1 MILRPLPTTIWA
13 NPLKTTPEALSAKL
27 TSASIPH
34 EPIEWYP
41 GGFRLPAE
49 FKPGLRWEYLA
60 GLYQVQEEV
69 ALLPVLLMNIE
80 AGDRLLD
87 MCAAPGNKTAQ
98 LSVALHNTGTVVAND
113 RNVGR
118 MRAASQ
124 TLNRLGL
131 LNITTT
137 TVDAANY
144 SKHAGQFDKVLADV
158 PCTCEGT
165 CRRDKSLLKKPVK
178 AGKLVG
184 TQKAIL
190 RKAVHLC
197 KPGGQIIYATCT
209 FSPEENESVVNTILQ
224 EFDGRLQLVPA
235 KLPNHLTTSPGL
247 TQWQDE
253 QFHPTLQHAIRIWPH
268 QNDTGGF
275 FVAILEKREERREKR
290 APDRVIERQ
299 GDTATERQG
308 DTAIERSDDS
318 ASTPLPKTPIPNP
331 QPPIPQPQSPITNLQ
346 SPIPNPPTPEEREPW
361 LTILEERFGIPKS
374 TFDEYAI
381 YRVGKK
387 KIYIV
392 NREHVPPVKPQADQI
407 GMHFMRVEGKYP
419 KLTTGA
425 AMLFASFAQRNVL
438 DLAPEQAHAFY
449 QREEFVISDTQAS
462 QLTGNGYVMLRY
474 QNIPIGQ
481 GTYYANSQR
490 IASLFPK
497 AWSRPNL
504 TV

>member
-1 MILRPLPTTIWA
+1 MSNDQPPTTEPQSPFSRYRDIIPDWEQFQEVIKRPLATTIWA

-27 TSASIPH
+27 TAANVPH
-34 EPIEWYP
+34 EPISWYP
-41 GGFRLPAE
+41 GGFRLPAN

-60 GLYQVQEEV
+60 GLYQVQEEI
-69 ALLPVLLMNIE
+69 ALLPVLMMNIE
-80 AGDRLLD
+80 ADDRVLD

-98 LSVALHNTGTVVAND
+98 LSVALNNKGTVVAND

-165 CRRDKSLLKKPVK
+165 CRRDKSLLIKPVK

-197 KPGGQIIYATCT
+197 RPGGQIIYATCT
-209 FSPEENESVVNTILQ
+209 FSPEENECVVDAILQ
-224 EFDGRLQLVPA
+224 EFGDQLHIVEANVPA
-235 KLPNHLTTSPGL
+235 DLTTSSGL
-247 TQWQDE
+247 TKWQD
-253 QFHPTLQHAIRIWPH
+253 QQLDPSLQKTSRIWPH

-275 FVAILEKREERREKR
+275 FVAVLEKSMSEQ
-290 APDRVIERQ
+290 AIERH
-299 GDTATERQG
+299 GDTANPSSPPRFSPP
-308 DTAIERSDDS
+308 R
-318 ASTPLPKTPIPNP
+318 PLAFD
-331 QPPIPQPQSPITNLQ
+331 
-346 SPIPNPPTPEEREPW
+346 EEREPW
-361 LTILEERFGIPKS
+361 LTILEDRFGIPKT

-392 NREHVPPVKPQADQI
+392 NREQMLLVKPQADQV

-425 AMLFASFAQRNVL
+425 AMIFGPFAQRNVL
-438 DLAPEQAHAFY
+438 TLTPEQAKAFY
-449 QREEFVISDTQAS
+449 LREEFPINDTQAS
-462 QLTGNGYVMLRY
+462 QLNGNGYVMLRY
-474 QNIPIGQ
+474 QDAFIGQ
-481 GTYYANSQR
+481 GTFYIDGQR

-504 TV
+504 VV